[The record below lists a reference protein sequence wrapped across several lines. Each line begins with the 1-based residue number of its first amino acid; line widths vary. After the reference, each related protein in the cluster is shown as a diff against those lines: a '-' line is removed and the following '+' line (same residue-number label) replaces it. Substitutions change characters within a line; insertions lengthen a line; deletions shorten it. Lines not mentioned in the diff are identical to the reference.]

1 MDQWYY
7 AKDGQQHGPIT
18 LGELQ
23 GLLRSGALNPTGDL
37 VWNPSMTD
45 WLPAVQV
52 PALNGGA
59 ANAPVSGEAHG
70 SHPFAYPTASGAVE
84 EIPIASEPIIPTAC
98 VKRAFDLT
106 VKHIG
111 PILLITVIFVVL
123 SIIVSVTGSEPIIPT
138 ACVKRAFDL
147 TIRHLGAMIG
157 ITLLYFIVSWL
168 VGEMLGLA
176 DEALGMSPGRDMP
189 AEIPIGTDPWEAF
202 KQEYAKE
209 SMSIPMTIVSYIVM
223 VFFML
228 GFTKIG
234 LNVVSGKPFGVGM
247 LFGGGKWLMHGF
259 IGYVLYSLMII
270 VGMALFIFP
279 GFYLMFRFGMY
290 QNAIVDRN
298 LNAIEAFRYSSQI
311 TANNKVNLF
320 VLFLFAILVM
330 TAGCV
335 ALFVGILFAY
345 PVIWLSWIVAYRWM
359 QYGGRAVLDDPAT
372 GQPLLSAAP
381 E

>member
-7 AKDGQQHGPIT
+7 AKGGQQNGPIT

-23 GLLRSGALNPTGDL
+23 GLLRSGALDPTGDL

-59 ANAPVSGEAHG
+59 ADAPVSGEAHG
-70 SHPFAYPTASGAVE
+70 SHPFAYPTADGAVE

-123 SIIVSVTGSEPIIPT
+123 SIIVSFALQALDSAMGWTPIGDAFRKEYATGSGVDYSFKAGGDDQLSFPSSII
-138 ACVKRAFDL
+138 
-147 TIRHLGAMIG
+147 
-157 ITLLYFIVSWL
+157 S
-168 VGEMLGLA
+168 
-176 DEALGMSPGRDMP
+176 
-189 AEIPIGTDPWEAF
+189 
-202 KQEYAKE
+202 
-209 SMSIPMTIVSYIVM
+209 SIIS

-228 GFTKIG
+228 GATRIG
-234 LNVVSGKPFGVGM
+234 LRIVDGKPFDLGM
-247 LFGGGKWLMHGF
+247 LFSGGEFLLKGF
-259 IGYVLYSLMII
+259 VAYILYWAMIVIGLVLLIVPGII
-270 VGMALFIFP
+270 VIV
-279 GFYLMFRFGMY
+279 RFGMY
-290 QNAIVDRN
+290 QNAIVDKNMGIIESLGYSWN
-298 LNAIEAFRYSSQI
+298 LTKGNGL
-311 TANNKVNLF
+311 NLF
-320 VLFLFAILVM
+320 VILLFSICVII
-330 TAGCV
+330 AGCL
-335 ALFVGILFAY
+335 ALIVGLLFAY
-345 PVIWLSWIVAYRWM
+345 PMMWLMWIVAYRWL